1 MDIQDKKQIYDG
13 CIELMNE
20 LTKSFVEYL
29 NYIGEDVEELKKDE
43 ECSLFRGFTS
53 FEIVNK
59 LFLLHTHNAGG
70 NSTRELCR
78 QMGID
83 DSSMIWFG
91 LEKHN
96 KGDL

>member
-1 MDIQDKKQIYDG
+1 MQIQNNKQIYDG

-43 ECSLFRGFTS
+43 ECSLFRGFTN

-59 LFLLHTHNAGG
+59 LFLLDTSNSGG
-70 NSTRELCR
+70 ASTRSLCKNLE
-78 QMGID
+78 ID
-83 DSSMIWFG
+83 DSKMIWFG
-91 LEKHN
+91 LEEHK
-96 KGDL
+96 